1 MRLKKE
7 SGMKKKTYFLFMVIF
22 AQILLASFASC
33 DGEKK
38 TRYRIYVQIFNKSG
52 SSFSVSTSY
61 NGKDRDFSMPIKD
74 GFVFVT
80 ELDQKSLS
88 DSQIE
93 QAVKDVKVQLKEEDG
108 SIAVSKTFSFSDGFI
123 VKKDLCELPARFQK
137 NEIKLFLELTKGS
150 NGELLL
156 TPTKPEETDDL

>member
-7 SGMKKKTYFLFMVIF
+7 SGMKKKPYFLFMVIF

-38 TRYRIYVQIFNKSG
+38 TSYRICVQILNKSG

-61 NGKDRDFSMPIKD
+61 NGKDRDFSMALKD
-74 GFVFVT
+74 GFVYVT

-93 QAVKDVKVQLKEEDG
+93 QAVKDVKIQLKEEDG
-108 SIAVSKTFSFSDGFI
+108 SIAVSQTFSFSDGFI
-123 VKKDLCELPARFQK
+123 VERDQRDIPARFQK
-137 NEIKLFLELTKGS
+137 NEIALFLELTKGS

-156 TPTKPEETDDL
+156 KPTKPEEADDL

>member
-7 SGMKKKTYFLFMVIF
+7 SGMKKKPYFLFMVIF

-38 TRYRIYVQIFNKSG
+38 TSYRICVQILNKSG
-52 SSFSVSTSY
+52 SSFSVSTSF
-61 NGKDRDFSMPIKD
+61 NGKDRDFSMALKD
-74 GFVFVT
+74 GFVYVT

-93 QAVKDVKVQLKEEDG
+93 QAVKDVKIQLKGEDG
-108 SIAVSKTFSFSDGFI
+108 SIAVSQTFSFSDGFI
-123 VKKDLCELPARFQK
+123 VERNQQDLPARFQK

-156 TPTKPEETDDL
+156 KPTKPEEADD

>member
-1 MRLKKE
+1 
-7 SGMKKKTYFLFMVIF
+7 MKKKPYLFFLVIF

-38 TRYRIYVQIFNKSG
+38 TRYRICVQIFNQSG

-74 GFVFVT
+74 GFVYVT

-93 QAVKDVKVQLKEEDG
+93 QAVKDVKIQLKEEDG

-123 VKKDLCELPARFQK
+123 VKRDQQDLPARFQK

-156 TPTKPEETDDL
+156 KPTKPEDADDR

>member
-1 MRLKKE
+1 
-7 SGMKKKTYFLFMVIF
+7 MKKKPYLFFLVIF

-38 TRYRIYVQIFNKSG
+38 TSYRICVQILNKSG

-61 NGKDRDFSMPIKD
+61 NGKDRDFSMALKD

-123 VKKDLCELPARFQK
+123 VERDQRDIPARFQK

-156 TPTKPEETDDL
+156 TPTKPEDADDL

>member
-1 MRLKKE
+1 
-7 SGMKKKTYFLFMVIF
+7 KKKPYFFFLVIF

-38 TRYRIYVQIFNKSG
+38 TSYRIYVQINNNSG
-52 SSFSVSTSY
+52 SSYSVSTSY
-61 NGKDRDFSMPIKD
+61 NGKDSDFSMALKD
-74 GFVFVT
+74 GFVFMG
-80 ELDQKSLS
+80 ELGQKSLS

-93 QAVKDVKVQLKEEDG
+93 QAVKDVKIQLKGEDG
-108 SIAVSKTFSFSDGFI
+108 SIAVSQTFSFSDGFI
-123 VKKDLCELPARFQK
+123 VKKDLREFPARFQK

-156 TPTKPEETDDL
+156 TPTKPEDADDL

>member
-7 SGMKKKTYFLFMVIF
+7 SSMKKKPYFLFMVIF

-38 TRYRIYVQIFNKSG
+38 TSYRICVQILNKSG
-52 SSFSVSTSY
+52 SSISVSTSY
-61 NGKDRDFSMPIKD
+61 DGKDRDFSMALKD
-74 GFVFVT
+74 GFVYVT

-108 SIAVSKTFSFSDGFI
+108 SIAVSKAFSFSDGFI
-123 VKKDLCELPARFQK
+123 VKKDLRELPARFQK
-137 NEIKLFLELTKGS
+137 NKITLFLKASKGS

-156 TPTKPEETDDL
+156 TPTKPEDADD

>member
-1 MRLKKE
+1 
-7 SGMKKKTYFLFMVIF
+7 MKKKPYFLFMVIF

-38 TRYRIYVQIFNKSG
+38 TSYRIYVQIHNKSG

-61 NGKDRDFSMPIKD
+61 NGKDRDFSMALKD
-74 GFVFVT
+74 GFVYVT

-93 QAVKDVKVQLKEEDG
+93 QAIKDVKVQLKEEDG
-108 SIAVSKTFSFSDGFI
+108 SIAVSQTFSFSDGFI
-123 VKKDLCELPARFQK
+123 VERDQRDIPARFQK
-137 NEIKLFLELTKGS
+137 NEIALFLELTKGS

-156 TPTKPEETDDL
+156 TPTKPEDADDL

>member
-38 TRYRIYVQIFNKSG
+38 TRYRICVQILNKSG

-61 NGKDRDFSMPIKD
+61 NGKVRDFSIPIKD
-74 GFVFVT
+74 GFVYWT

-137 NEIKLFLELTKGS
+137 NKITLFLKASKGS

-156 TPTKPEETDDL
+156 TPTKPEEADD

>member
-7 SGMKKKTYFLFMVIF
+7 SGMKKKPYFLFMVIF

-33 DGEKK
+33 NGEKK
-38 TRYRIYVQIFNKSG
+38 TSYRICVQILNKSG

-61 NGKDRDFSMPIKD
+61 NGKDSDFSMALKD
-74 GFVFVT
+74 GFVFMG
-80 ELDQKSLS
+80 ELGQKSLS

-93 QAVKDVKVQLKEEDG
+93 QAVKDVKIQLKGEDG
-108 SIAVSKTFSFSDGFI
+108 SIAVSQTFSFSDGFI
-123 VKKDLCELPARFQK
+123 VERDQRNIPARFQK
-137 NEIKLFLELTKGS
+137 NEIALFLELTKGS

-156 TPTKPEETDDL
+156 KPTKPEEADD

>member
-1 MRLKKE
+1 
-7 SGMKKKTYFLFMVIF
+7 MKKKPYFLFMVIF

-38 TRYRIYVQIFNKSG
+38 TSYRICVQILNKSG
-52 SSFSVSTSY
+52 SSFSVSASY
-61 NGKDRDFSMPIKD
+61 NGKDRDFSMALKD
-74 GFVFVT
+74 GFVYVT

-123 VKKDLCELPARFQK
+123 VERDQRDIPARFQK
-137 NEIKLFLELTKGS
+137 NEIALFLELTKGS

-156 TPTKPEETDDL
+156 KPTKPEKAD

>member
-7 SGMKKKTYFLFMVIF
+7 SGMKKKPYFLFMVIF

-38 TRYRIYVQIFNKSG
+38 TSYRIYVQIHNKSG

-61 NGKDRDFSMPIKD
+61 NGKDRDFSMALKD
-74 GFVFVT
+74 GFVYVT

-93 QAVKDVKVQLKEEDG
+93 QAVKDVKIQLKGEDG
-108 SIAVSKTFSFSDGFI
+108 SIAVSQTFSFSDGFI
-123 VKKDLCELPARFQK
+123 VERDQRDIPARFQK
-137 NEIKLFLELTKGS
+137 NEIALFLELTKGS

-156 TPTKPEETDDL
+156 KPTKPEEADD